1 MEEKIV
7 ALLKD
12 ERVDEAIQLY
22 ADNFGVTFSE
32 AKSVIETFQS
42 ELPLF
47 EPNHRSDSAFT
58 IEEVNMMSMQVDIGE
73 VDITVEYLQEKYS
86 INKEEVLYVLDG
98 LTNNSLC
105 LPSYET
111 NIVAIIELLKNGR
124 KITAITRYRELY
136 DVDLLDA
143 KMAVQKIEQLLM

>member
-12 ERVDEAIQLY
+12 EKVDEAIQLY

-32 AKSVIETFQS
+32 AKAVIETFQS
-42 ELPLF
+42 EFSFF
-47 EPNHRSDSAFT
+47 EPNHVSDSAFSM
-58 IEEVNMMSMQVDIGE
+58 EEVNMMSMQVDLGE
-73 VDITVEYLQEKYS
+73 VDITVEFLQEKYG
-86 INKEEVLYVLDG
+86 INKEEALYVLDG
-98 LTNNSLC
+98 ITNNTLS

-111 NIVAIIELLKNGR
+111 NISMIIDLLKNGR
-124 KITAITRYRELY
+124 KITAITRYKELY

-143 KMAVQKIEQLLM
+143 RAAVRKIEQLLM

>member
-22 ADNFGVTFSE
+22 ADEFGVTISE
-32 AKSVIETFQS
+32 AKGVIETFQS

-47 EPNHRSDSAFT
+47 APNHRSDSAFT
-58 IEEVNMMSMQVDIGE
+58 MEEVNMMNMQVDVGE
-73 VDITVEYLQEKYS
+73 VDITVEYLQSKYGIS
-86 INKEEVLYVLDG
+86 KEEARYVLDG
-98 LTNNSLC
+98 IANGTLT
-105 LPSYET
+105 LPSYESNMT
-111 NIVAIIELLKNGR
+111 EIIELLKNGR

-136 DVDLLDA
+136 DVELLEA
-143 KMAVQKIEQLLM
+143 KIAVQKIEQLLL